1 MRREESSAN
10 PETNRGTN
18 PDKAEGHDDAN
29 ANPGSGASGPGERA
43 YDSESQVSGDEGE
56 AAIDVEEKRSAM
68 EHDPVANDPANQA
81 DA

>member
-10 PETNRGTN
+10 A
-18 PDKAEGHDDAN
+18 DKEPGHDDAN

-43 YDSESQVSGDEGE
+43 YDHESLVSGDDGE
-56 AAIDVEEKRSAM
+56 AALDVEEKRSAM
-68 EHDPVANDPANQA
+68 EHDPVANDPARQE

>member
-10 PETNRGTN
+10 PE
-18 PDKAEGHDDAN
+18 KEAGHDDAN

-43 YDSESQVSGDEGE
+43 YDSESQVSGDDGE

-68 EHDPVANDPANQA
+68 EHDPVANDPASQA

>member
-10 PETNRGTN
+10 PETN

-43 YDSESQVSGDEGE
+43 YDSESLVSGDDGE
-56 AAIDVEEKRSAM
+56 AALDVEEKRSAM
-68 EHDPVANDPANQA
+68 EHDPIANDPARQA

>member
-1 MRREESSAN
+1 MRHESSAN
-10 PETNRGTN
+10 PE
-18 PDKAEGHDDAN
+18 KEAGHDDAN

-43 YDSESQVSGDEGE
+43 YDEESLVSGDDGE

-68 EHDPVANDPANQA
+68 EHDPVANDPARQE

>member
-10 PETNRGTN
+10 PE
-18 PDKAEGHDDAN
+18 KEAGHDDAN

-43 YDSESQVSGDEGE
+43 YDQESLVSGDDGE
-56 AAIDVEEKRSAM
+56 AAIDIEEKRNAM
-68 EHDPVANDPANQA
+68 EHDPVANDPARQE

>member
-10 PETNRGTN
+10 PEKE
-18 PDKAEGHDDAN
+18 PGHDDAN

-43 YDSESQVSGDEGE
+43 YDEESLVGDDPGTDVSEEPE
-56 AAIDVEEKRSAM
+56 R
-68 EHDPVANDPANQA
+68 QA

>member
-10 PETNRGTN
+10 P
-18 PDKAEGHDDAN
+18 DKAAGEDDVN

-43 YDSESQVSGDEGE
+43 YDSESQVSGDDGE
-56 AAIDVEEKRSAM
+56 AALDVEEKRSAM

>member
-10 PETNRGTN
+10 PERE
-18 PDKAEGHDDAN
+18 PGHDDAN

-43 YDSESQVSGDEGE
+43 YDQESLVSGDEGE
-56 AAIDVEEKRSAM
+56 AALDVEEKRSAM
-68 EHDPVANDPANQA
+68 EHDPVANDPASQA

>member
-1 MRREESSAN
+1 MRREDSSAN
-10 PETNRGTN
+10 P
-18 PDKAEGHDDAN
+18 DKAPGHDDAN
-29 ANPGSGASGPGERA
+29 ANPGTGASGPGERA

>member
-10 PETNRGTN
+10 P
-18 PDKAEGHDDAN
+18 DKEAGHDDAN
-29 ANPGSGASGPGERA
+29 ANPGTGASGPGERA
-43 YDSESQVSGDEGE
+43 YDSESQVSGDDGE
-56 AAIDVEEKRSAM
+56 AALDVEEKRSAM

>member
-1 MRREESSAN
+1 MRRDESSAN
-10 PETNRGTN
+10 PE
-18 PDKAEGHDDAN
+18 KAPGYDDAN

-43 YDSESQVSGDEGE
+43 YDHESQVSGDGGE

-68 EHDPVANDPANQA
+68 EHDPVANDPARQE

>member
-10 PETNRGTN
+10 P
-18 PDKAEGHDDAN
+18 DKAAGHDDAN
-29 ANPGSGASGPGERA
+29 ANPGTGASGPGERG
-43 YDSESQVSGDEGE
+43 YDTESQVSGDDGE
-56 AAIDVEEKRSAM
+56 AALDVEEKRSAM

>member
-10 PETNRGTN
+10 P
-18 PDKAEGHDDAN
+18 DKADGHDDAN
-29 ANPGSGASGPGERA
+29 ANPGTGASGPGERA
-43 YDSESQVSGDEGE
+43 YDSESLVSGDDGE
-56 AAIDVEEKRSAM
+56 AALDVEEKRSAM

>member
-10 PETNRGTN
+10 PE
-18 PDKAEGHDDAN
+18 KAPGEDDAN

-43 YDSESQVSGDEGE
+43 YAWEALVRGDEGE
-56 AAIDVEEKRSAM
+56 AAIDVEEKRGAM
-68 EHDPVANDPANQA
+68 EHAPVANAPARQE

>member
-10 PETNRGTN
+10 PE
-18 PDKAEGHDDAN
+18 KEAGHDDAN

-43 YDSESQVSGDEGE
+43 YDQESLVSGDDGE
-56 AAIDVEEKRSAM
+56 AALDVEEKRSAM
-68 EHDPVANDPANQA
+68 EHDPVANDPASQA

>member
-10 PETNRGTN
+10 PE
-18 PDKAEGHDDAN
+18 PDE
-29 ANPGSGASGPGERA
+29 NPGSGASGPGERA
-43 YDSESQVSGDEGE
+43 YDQESLVSGDDGE

-68 EHDPVANDPANQA
+68 EHDPVANDPARQE